1 MIRTLLSVFAVG
13 CGNVSVST
21 PKQIPDTEEEKRII
35 DSPDGGGKLPMK
47 EAVKKLK
54 APTPE
59 SEDQLPANADN
70 WRQSKLSPI
79 SLCSRQDARVAS
91 HSLAVQYLFRRHRNV
106 HTHRLFRDTHHAT

>member
-59 SEDQLPANADN
+59 SEDQLRPRPATSQC
-70 WRQSKLSPI
+70 RQ
-79 SLCSRQDARVAS
+79 
-91 HSLAVQYLFRRHRNV
+91 LATIKAITDQLMQS
-106 HTHRLFRDTHHAT
+106 AGC